1 MGDVILKVN
10 GLSKYYAQ
18 VKALD
23 NISME
28 IRRGETHALC
38 GENGAGK
45 STFIKLLTGAIPP
58 SSGTIEFE
66 NQVYDRLTPSLA
78 MKLGIAVIYQ
88 EFSLVPYLTVAENIF
103 YGREISKMGVRSV
116 RQMNLEAEKFCRRW
130 E

>member
-1 MGDVILKVN
+1 
-10 GLSKYYAQ
+10 
-18 VKALD
+18 
-23 NISME
+23 
-28 IRRGETHALC
+28 
-38 GENGAGK
+38 
-45 STFIKLLTGAIPP
+45 
-58 SSGTIEFE
+58 
-66 NQVYDRLTPSLA
+66 

>member
-38 GENGAGK
+38 GENGAGDLV
-45 STFIKLLTGAIPP
+45 IIRP
-58 SSGTIEFE
+58 S
-66 NQVYDRLTPSLA
+66 
-78 MKLGIAVIYQ
+78 
-88 EFSLVPYLTVAENIF
+88 
-103 YGREISKMGVRSV
+103 
-116 RQMNLEAEKFCRRW
+116 
-130 E
+130 